1 MHPMLNVATRTA
13 RQAGDIIR
21 RYRDKVEN
29 LHIHRKA
36 ENDFVTE
43 VDRQAEQVI
52 ITALRKAYPDH
63 AILGEE
69 SGQHGDTQ
77 AEYQWVIDPLDG
89 TTNFLHGIP
98 QFAVSIA
105 LKQRGR
111 LLLGAIYDP
120 VKDEMFAAAR
130 GDGATL
136 NNRKIRVTD
145 RTSLHNALLC
155 TGIAFRQ
162 DQSLTLSLDSLRVL
176 LPGTAGVRRPGAA
189 ALDLAY
195 VAAGRFDGFWEFGL
209 REWDLAAGV
218 LIVQEAG
225 GLIGDVQGGNTHLQS
240 GDVLAANPRL
250 FREMVQRLHPLFN
263 KPQNKAQETGA

>member
-1 MHPMLNVATRTA
+1 MLNVAIRTA

-21 RYRDKVEN
+21 RYSDKVEN
-29 LHIHRKA
+29 LRIHHKE

-43 VDRQAEQVI
+43 VDRQAEQTI

-69 SGQHGDTQ
+69 SGQHGDNQ

-89 TTNFLHGIP
+89 TTNFLYGIP
-98 QFAVSIA
+98 HFAVSMA

-111 LLLGAIYDP
+111 LLLGVVYDP
-120 VKDEMFAAAR
+120 MKDEMFSAAR

-136 NNRKIRVTD
+136 NNRKIRVSD
-145 RTSLHNALLC
+145 KISLHNALLG
-155 TGIAFRQ
+155 TGIAFRK
-162 DQSLTLSLDSLRVL
+162 DQRLDLSLDSMKVL

-209 REWDLAAGV
+209 REWDMAAGA

-225 GLIGDVQGGNTHLQS
+225 GLIGDLHGGNTHLQS
-240 GDVLAANPRL
+240 GDILAANPKI
-250 FREMVQRLHPLFN
+250 FREMVQRLHPLLS
-263 KPQNKAQETGA
+263 K